1 MEEIIKNNKW
11 PNKAMNADLGAL
23 SSFSLAQKSRQ
34 HTQTGYAGIKCPRT
48 GVTECHFLLKRLYE
62 RAW

>member
-1 MEEIIKNNKW
+1 MEEIIKNNKC

-34 HTQTGYAGIKCPRT
+34 HTQTGYGGIR
-48 GVTECHFLLKRLYE
+48 G
-62 RAW
+62 